1 MMLRDEQLA
10 ATNQSVRFPMAHD
23 PARKCG
29 SPSQRTT
36 GMRNGTPAAQAEQHV
51 RRRAAAPANN
61 LMLILDKCGRV
72 LSCSPGAARLFGRQP
87 DEFGQLKVRT
97 LIPELPIRENTP
109 GYNLSYA
116 AFTFPAGAWRRF
128 EGCDAVGR
136 TFPIDVSIDTLKLEG
151 KHGYVVSL
159 RVPAS
164 DDGSKIDMQRLIEA
178 ASASAEAMLITDL
191 DGRITYVNPAFEALT
206 QYGCAEVLG
215 RTPRILKSGAQGPKF
230 YTRMWAALQSGGE
243 FSALVVDRRKN
254 GETFHAEES
263 IRPFVDRFGNIT
275 HYVATLRDVSLR
287 VRLHERLDYLANH
300 DTLTGLPNRNLFED
314 RLRQELARCNRSHGG
329 FTLLFLDV
337 DGFKAINDHYGHAA
351 GDKLLRTVGTRL
363 KQCVRDSDTV
373 ARLGGDEF
381 ALILVGM
388 TDRASL
394 DTVLDKIATVG
405 ACVALGDM
413 QISVSI
419 SAGVATFP
427 DAGHDGESLLEA
439 ADSAMYRAK
448 RTARGLAAP
457 IVLKQ

>member
-1 MMLRDEQLA
+1 MLLRDEQPA
-10 ATNQSVRFPMAHD
+10 PPVRVPTAHE
-23 PARKCG
+23 PAWKRG
-29 SPSQRTT
+29 RASR
-36 GMRNGTPAAQAEQHV
+36 RNAGARDGIPVPQAEQHV
-51 RRRAAAPANN
+51 RRRAAAPADN
-61 LMLILDKCGRV
+61 LMMILDRCGRIR
-72 LSCSPGAARLFGRQP
+72 SCSPAAARLFGRGAA
-87 DEFGQLKVRT
+87 ELVQLGVRA

-116 AFTFPAGAWRRF
+116 VFTFPAGAWQRF
-128 EGCDAVGR
+128 EGCDAIGR
-136 TFPIDVSIDTLKLEG
+136 MFPIDVSIDTLTLEG
-151 KHGYVVSL
+151 KHGYFVSL

-164 DDGSKIDMQRLIEA
+164 DDECEIDMQRLIDV
-178 ASASAEAMLITDL
+178 ASASADAMLITDL
-191 DGRITYVNPAFEALT
+191 EGRITYANPAFEALT
-206 QYGCAEVLG
+206 HFNCAEVVG
-215 RTPRILKSGAQGPKF
+215 RTPRILKSGVQGPKF
-230 YTRMWAALQSGGE
+230 YTRMWAALQGGGE
-243 FSALVVDRRKN
+243 FNALVVNRRKN
-254 GETFHAEES
+254 GETFHADES

-314 RLRQELARCNRSHGG
+314 RLQRELARCNRSSGG

-337 DGFKAINDHYGHAA
+337 DGFKAINDQYGHAA

-388 TDRASL
+388 TDRTSL
-394 DTVLDKIATVG
+394 DAVLDKIAAVG
-405 ACVALGDM
+405 ASVALGDM
-413 QISVSI
+413 LISVSI

-448 RTARGLAAP
+448 RAGRGLGAP
-457 IVLKQ
+457 MC